1 MKQLFEKHKCYSL
14 KWQIIFN
21 TDYKVSECKKVI
33 NTKTGNIIKETIVGY
48 TRGFWIC
55 KKFISKKKL
64 NDYTAVSLGLT
75 GNGTTDLEYDILDI
89 IDYIDSFAVMLKIPR
104 KY

>member
-33 NTKTGNIIKETIVGY
+33 NTKTGNLIKETVVGY
-48 TRGFWIC
+48 TCGFWIGR
-55 KKFISKKKL
+55 KFISKKRL
-64 NDYTAVSLGLT
+64 NNFV
-75 GNGTTDLEYDILDI
+75 E
-89 IDYIDSFAVMLKIPR
+89 VIPG
-104 KY
+104 YNLPF